1 MEALQRNS
9 AVTLAGRLCIPFAPV
24 APPQGKNVAASV
36 LKTSA
41 GYVAIAEPSAS
52 TARNPAFVEITPFNP
67 VDRTMR
73 IVCALLAG
81 FAASASMLGTLALT
95 LS

>member
-1 MEALQRNS
+1 MEALQGNS
-9 AVTLAGRLCIPFAPV
+9 AVTLADRLCIPFVPV
-24 APPQGKNVAASV
+24 APPQGKNVAAVV

-52 TARNPAFVEITPFNP
+52 TTRSPASVEITSFNP
-67 VDRTMR
+67 VDRTTR

-81 FAASASMLGTLALT
+81 FAASALMVGTLALT